1 MGALAPPPVPAALSF
16 RAVDRDPPSQ
26 TRLNAAGRS
35 RIPSNTVSFRHWNL
49 KSGIAFARCGGGCLF
64 LARGRRSRSIFC
76 SLSADEVLFADKADG
91 NPPADRSLLEDIVA
105 KDGLAKEVAVL
116 AFPALLGQAIE
127 PLALLTETAFVGRLG
142 AVELAAV
149 GVSISAFNYV
159 SKCFNIPLLSVT
171 TSFVA
176 EDDAAVLTDD
186 QQSDAKKYGK
196 QVLPAVSSALVLGC
210 AIGLIEALLL
220 GCQGGRLLK
229 LMGVAKDSVMAPPA
243 RQYLVFRALA
253 APAAVLSLTLQG
265 IFRGLK
271 DTKTPL
277 YATAIAS
284 LSNIVLGATLI
295 FGLKFGVVGAAFAYG
310 ASQYAMMF
318 YLLWCLNKRA
328 ILLPPKLKDLK
339 FERFLK
345 NGGLLLGR
353 TLSILSIMTLSTSMA
368 TRQGTIPMAAH
379 QVCMQLWLAASL
391 LSDSLAIA
399 VQALL
404 AGAFA
409 KRDYRRAKLVS
420 YRVLQMGFSLG
431 ILMTTI
437 LGTSSSILSKLFTS
451 DIGVLKVMSTIMP
464 FVALTQPIN
473 SLAFVFD
480 GIHYGASDFRYSTYA
495 MMSNALVSSA
505 VLLLAPRRFG
515 LPGVWMGLTLV
526 MALRAAAGFLR
537 LTFATG
543 PWSFLRDK
551 WEERA

>member
-1 MGALAPPPVPAALSF
+1 
-16 RAVDRDPPSQ
+16 
-26 TRLNAAGRS
+26 
-35 RIPSNTVSFRHWNL
+35 
-49 KSGIAFARCGGGCLF
+49 
-64 LARGRRSRSIFC
+64 
-76 SLSADEVLFADKADG
+76 
-91 NPPADRSLLEDIVA
+91 
-105 KDGLAKEVAVL
+105 LAKEVAVL

-186 QQSDAKKYGK
+186 QISEQQSDAKKYGK

-210 AIGLIEALLL
+210 AIGLIEA
-220 GCQGGRLLK
+220 
-229 LMGVAKDSVMAPPA
+229 
-243 RQYLVFRALA
+243 QYLVFRALA

-537 LTFATG
+537 
-543 PWSFLRDK
+543 
-551 WEERA
+551 